1 MSNQLLR
8 IPIVYLNDGN
18 FKWYKKLYSIILCF
32 LFIFFYIIL
41 YIIASINHIL
51 GNIIYSILTIENV
64 FIFYFGLAEGLANIP
79 LRFLKNMDLNYHIEY
94 LEWKIYRIN
103 MKIKKE
109 EFYIYKIQKLLIEKQ
124 KDFPQL
130 KEEIDIC
137 LEKIKNFELNLK
149 RIENEIKNEEIE
161 NKEKNENDLNEDI
174 KKNKNKFVF
183 ENEKDLIKIH
193 KKIIEYELNL
203 IVFNINQENLFKI

>member
-1 MSNQLLR
+1 
-8 IPIVYLNDGN
+8 
-18 FKWYKKLYSIILCF
+18 
-32 LFIFFYIIL
+32 
-41 YIIASINHIL
+41 
-51 GNIIYSILTIENV
+51 
-64 FIFYFGLAEGLANIP
+64 
-79 LRFLKNMDLNYHIEY
+79 MDLNYHIEY
-94 LEWKIYRIN
+94 LEWKIYQIN

-161 NKEKNENDLNEDI
+161 NKKKNESDLNEDL
-174 KKNKNKFVF
+174 KKNKNEFVF

>member
-1 MSNQLLR
+1 
-8 IPIVYLNDGN
+8 
-18 FKWYKKLYSIILCF
+18 
-32 LFIFFYIIL
+32 
-41 YIIASINHIL
+41 
-51 GNIIYSILTIENV
+51 
-64 FIFYFGLAEGLANIP
+64 
-79 LRFLKNMDLNYHIEY
+79 
-94 LEWKIYRIN
+94 

-130 KEEIDIC
+130 KEEIC

-149 RIENEIKNEEIE
+149 RIENGIKNEEIE
-161 NKEKNENDLNEDI
+161 NKEKNESDLNEDL

-203 IVFNINQENLFKI
+203 IVFNINQDNSFKKWYEILSF